1 DHLDLTALKKI
12 AGPKKIITPLGFSHY
27 LATPDLVELDWFES
41 FEESGVR
48 FTALPLQHWS
58 KRKIADTNCS
68 LWAGFMVEAEGLR
81 IFLSGDTGYF
91 FGFEEMGEL
100 FGPFDLALL
109 PAGAFL
115 PRRLMAPFHLSPEEA
130 VRAAQELKAR
140 QATPI
145 HWGAYKLGDEAL
157 DDPPKLFKKAAREEG
172 LKPLILYPGEAALW
186 HRGAFRP
193 VEQIP
198 S

>member
-1 DHLDLTALKKI
+1 
-12 AGPKKIITPLGFSHY
+12 
-27 LATPDLVELDWFES
+27 
-41 FEESGVR
+41 
-48 FTALPLQHWS
+48 
-58 KRKIADTNCS
+58 
-68 LWAGFMVEAEGLR
+68 MVEAEGLR